1 VPEEHGVDSI
11 CATGRPEP
19 RPSRACVSEPTH
31 LFGASLSVR
40 IALSVA
46 GFQNF
51 GQQAAKTMG
60 VFLMKQVH
68 ARLVRPESRNLL
80 PFGALL
86 SIIRTLIAIIRTRIA
101 TASTLFGALAVCSL
115 GFSRARATRRCAI
128 STISIRSL
136 SSGTWRCR

>member
-1 VPEEHGVDSI
+1 MRYSQAG
-11 CATGRPEP
+11 
-19 RPSRACVSEPTH
+19 PSLARLRIFEPTTSWP
-31 LFGASLSVR
+31 ARPPAR

-68 ARLVRPESRNLL
+68 ARLGPNPETSCLL
-80 PFGALL
+80 VPFFRSSVLLLRLSVPVLRLPVPFLGA
-86 SIIRTLIAIIRTRIA
+86 S
-101 TASTLFGALAVCSL
+101 AVCSL
-115 GFSRARATRRCAI
+115 GFSRARTTRRCAI

>member
-1 VPEEHGVDSI
+1 MRYWQ
-11 CATGRPEP
+11 A
-19 RPSRACVSEPTH
+19 RAAALARLRVLSQR
-31 LFGASLSVR
+31 ASSGPVCPSVR